1 MDGVRA
7 CQPVARNT
15 GCSRNPHLRGRWPRA
30 GTHWARQLRGGHAT
44 RSGAPCA
51 AGLSRVCL
59 LGIRCVRDAW
69 LRMNEKKKKK
79 RMTFLTLSLG
89 EISVRT
95 TPSRPTG
102 VGAAAGPAPRPHTV
116 LSGRRSRPRSGP
128 HPVLT
133 HFLSGTD
140 VDSSSS
146 PLQNRVMFV
155 TLTEFS
161 KSLHHHFL
169 ALKFS
174 FPPRSR
180 VVPKSDTTIV
190 LNGGGDT
197 GVNERTRPL
206 ATGRGRQ
213 HPLPRG

>member
-1 MDGVRA
+1 ML
-7 CQPVARNT
+7 PEPTPARPLAPCRYPPGPAAPRGT
-15 GCSRNPHLRGRWPRA
+15 CRPLRGSLCTGP
-30 GTHWARQLRGGHAT
+30 
-44 RSGAPCA
+44 
-51 AGLSRVCL
+51 SRVCL
-59 LGIRCVRDAW
+59 LGIWCVRDAW
-69 LRMNEKKKKK
+69 LRMNEKKK

-102 VGAAAGPAPRPHTV
+102 VGAAAGPAPRPRTV

-146 PLQNRVMFV
+146 PLQNRVTFV
-155 TLTEFS
+155 TLIEFS

-213 HPLPRG
+213 RPLPRG